1 MKRNMIP
8 WCALL
13 CMVLL
18 AGGCNS
24 GPDRTEKPTPYIPPD
39 TMETLMTEI
48 YQLEATLQVCERKKR
63 ENIAI
68 YGKQQWEAIMRRHR
82 ITTDV
87 WESNLRYYLSQRTL
101 SDTLLSR
108 VTNRLSAIE
117 AAKAEAMRK
126 AADSMPIQAIPTDG
140 LFFEELIFN

>member
-1 MKRNMIP
+1 
-8 WCALL
+8 
-13 CMVLL
+13 
-18 AGGCNS
+18 
-24 GPDRTEKPTPYIPPD
+24 
-39 TMETLMTEI
+39 
-48 YQLEATLQVCERKKR
+48 
-63 ENIAI
+63 
-68 YGKQQWEAIMRRHR
+68 MRRHR

-140 LFFEELIFN
+140 IFFEELIFN